1 MRLLQFGRDHH
12 VSKTWESKWQKLV
25 RCMVHGL
32 CGRDHGDHGQWWPD
46 HGDLLGVA
54 GEAVH
59 HGGALL
65 AAGHSLAP
73 ASRHSSLDLIRHIM
87 INMDIMENTYTGAP
101 VLQEPRVILVPDLE
115 NSLDMFPDE
124 GPQHG
129 PASRWRLCVVLRAAV
144 RRLWSHGGGWE
155 DGGGLAW
162 ACLYTA
168 SAQPSQTRAHGAAAA
183 LVLCIP
189 QSGLFICKWLQI
201 NSFSS
206 AGPLNAL
213 YELILSVK
221 AAFLGLIFLQIL
233 WHVI

>member
-1 MRLLQFGRDHH
+1 MTEIG
-12 VSKTWESKWQKLV
+12 E
-25 RCMVHGL
+25 VHGAWPL
-32 CGRDHGDHGQWWPD
+32 WPWPWWPWSMVTWPW
-46 HGDLLGVA
+46 GPTWCCRWSCA
-54 GEAVH
+54 PRWR
-59 HGGALL
+59 
-65 AAGHSLAP
+65 AAGRGAQPGPGLQTLQPRSDRGHCHGHFGEH
-73 ASRHSSLDLIRHIM
+73 R
-87 INMDIMENTYTGAP
+87 TYTGAP